1 MANAPKLDDYVDVA
15 QRIVEFREK
24 HPDGR
29 LRPVDPANPYRV
41 ETLGNSTFIVY
52 VAAALRHEGDT
63 MPGIGVA
70 WEPFP
75 GRTPYTKDSELM
87 NAETG
92 AWGRAIMAALAADA
106 KKGIAS
112 AQEVR
117 NRSADRDAETSS
129 RPARGSSQG
138 RPARASSAATAAA
151 PQDLGV
157 LVKKIREAT
166 APSELNEL
174 WKLVAAIGKLDEAIP
189 VKNDDGSD
197 GEPTTPKKLLYA
209 RHSELG
215 LKKSD
220 DGSDADPGTGGG
232 DQ

>member
-29 LRPVDPANPYRV
+29 LRPVDPVNPYRV

-106 KKGIAS
+106 RKGIAT

-117 NRSADRDAETSS
+117 NRNAERDADASQRQGRAAS
-129 RPARGSSQG
+129 PARAARGSS
-138 RPARASSAATAAA
+138 AAAAAA
-151 PQDLGV
+151 PKDLDE
-157 LVKKIREAT
+157 LVKKIQAAT

-174 WKLVAAIGKLDEAIP
+174 WKQVAGIGKLDAEIV
-189 VKNDDGSD
+189 VKNGDAD
-197 GEPTTPKKLLYA
+197 ETTTPKKLLYG

-220 DGSDADPGTGGG
+220 DSADGDTGAGGG

>member
-1 MANAPKLDDYVDVA
+1 
-15 QRIVEFREK
+15 
-24 HPDGR
+24 
-29 LRPVDPANPYRV
+29 
-41 ETLGNSTFIVY
+41 
-52 VAAALRHEGDT
+52 

-117 NRSADRDAETSS
+117 NRSADRDAEASQ
-129 RPARGSSQG
+129 RPGRSQSQG
-138 RPARASSAATAAA
+138 RAPRGSAAAAGAA
-151 PQDLGV
+151 PQDLGT
-157 LVKKIREAT
+157 LVQKIQEAT

-174 WKLVAAIGKLDEAIP
+174 WKLVAAIGKLDAAVT
-189 VKNDDGSD
+189 VKDADGNDV
-197 GEPTTPKKLLYA
+197 EVTPKKLLYS

-220 DGSDADPGTGGG
+220 DSSDAAPGSG
-232 DQ
+232 DGNQ